1 MHCPNC
7 GHESSLDQ
15 KFCRKCGFGLTPVGE
30 LMRDGVPP
38 LEDAKLDRA
47 RREALIVRQMFRWLA
62 WGIIVL
68 GLGVLMLVIDKSFDV
83 GKAFKFV
90 CTLVMLAGIGIAT
103 YGVISAMMKGGAATL
118 EATEPQ
124 QDELRAPT
132 TRELEGGDAVPIS
145 IPSVTERTTELI
157 GGKGNSLK

>member
-7 GHESSLDQ
+7 GVESSIDQ
-15 KFCRKCGFGLTPVGE
+15 RFCRKCGFGLAPVGE
-30 LMRDGVPP
+30 LMRDGVPSP
-38 LEDAKLDRA
+38 EDAKLDRA

-90 CTLVMLAGIGIAT
+90 CTLVMLAGMGIAT

-118 EATEPQ
+118 KATESK

-132 TRELEGGDAVPIS
+132 TRELEGRAPIS

-157 GGKGNSLK
+157 GRKADSPK

>member
-7 GHESSLDQ
+7 GIESSLDQ
-15 KFCRKCGFGLTPVGE
+15 KFCRKCGFGLAPVGE

-38 LEDAKLDRA
+38 PEDAKLDRA
-47 RREALIVRQMFRWLA
+47 RREALIVRQMVRWLA
-62 WGIIVL
+62 WGMIVL
-68 GLGVLMLVIDKSFDV
+68 GLGVLMLVIDRSFDV

-118 EATEPQ
+118 KPGEPK

-132 TRELEGGDAVPIS
+132 TRELEAGAPIS

-157 GGKGNSLK
+157 GRERNSPK